1 VIKKLMRKPKV
12 RGGEVPLEKNEETLI
27 EGSYFKAGENR
38 KEKIEQLKK
47 NEDAFSSNFEN

>member
-1 VIKKLMRKPKV
+1 
-12 RGGEVPLEKNEETLI
+12 VPLEKKEETLI